1 MAITKQDYIDLFAT
15 EGGRAEIVR
24 SLRGL
29 PRSKGWQI
37 LMLYFQELLEVEEE
51 KLHDID
57 GAVEMEDLQKIRIKL
72 YYIKQMMGMPST
84 LAKEIL
90 ESKEMPIVE
99 DVYN

>member
-1 MAITKQDYIDLFAT
+1 MAITKKEYVELFST
-15 EGGRAEIVR
+15 ESGREEIVR

-37 LMLYFQELLEVEEE
+37 LMLYFEALLEVEEE

-57 GAVEMEDLQKIRIKL
+57 GAVDMDDLQKIRIRL
-72 YYIKQMMGMPST
+72 YYIKQMMGMPTT